1 MPTDEL
7 DEDLEEEL
15 APDLDEEEIDEDALD
30 VEDLEGEEDLDEV
43 LDDEIVVEDPIVE
56 GEEVE
61 AVVAPTKRKKAA
73 AAEEDDDE
81 EELDPDDVEA
91 DLDTILKDRI
101 AAADDLEDEDE
112 DEEDED
118 YSGESTGRVQPKTD
132 SEFVCKSCF
141 LVKRV
146 SQRVPGTDD
155 LCSDCV

>member
-7 DEDLEEEL
+7 DEDFDEELTPEIDEEEL
-15 APDLDEEEIDEDALD
+15 DEEALGDEEL
-30 VEDLEGEEDLDEV
+30 EEDDDFVEEV
-43 LDDEIVVEDPIVE
+43 LDDDALAEEEE
-56 GEEVE
+56 GAE
-61 AVVAPTKRKKAA
+61 AETAAVPAKRKK

-101 AAADDLEDEDE
+101 AAADDLEDEE
-112 DEEDED
+112 DEEEEED

-146 SQRVPGTDD
+146 SQRVPGSDD
-155 LCSDCV
+155 LCNDCV